1 MSLSGKEGKDKLKK
15 KKVKIKQIKR
25 QKIKA
30 YLHAWVPNIPCIIK
44 RLVITKSIKG
54 YSHLKNTLNI

>member
-1 MSLSGKEGKDKLKK
+1 MSLNGKEGKDKLKK

-30 YLHAWVPNIPCIIK
+30 YLLAWVPNTPCKIK
-44 RLVITKSIKG
+44 KLAITKSIKG
-54 YSHLKNTLNI
+54 SLHLKNTLNI

>member
-1 MSLSGKEGKDKLKK
+1 MSLNGKEGKDKLKK

-30 YLHAWVPNIPCIIK
+30 YLHAWVPNTPCKIK
-44 RLVITKSIKG
+44 RLAITKSIKG
-54 YSHLKNTLNI
+54 FSHLKNTLNI